1 MRFSS
6 RRRHTRF
13 DCDWS
18 SDVCSSD
25 LSSLHEG
32 FGNVLIEA
40 MACGTP
46 VVSTDCKSGPSE
58 IIENG
63 KSGILVPVGDYQSLS
78 KAIIKVLS
86 DSSLRQS
93 FSQEGVKR
101 ARYFS
106 PEKNIKGYEEVFST
120 LMKS

>member
-1 MRFSS
+1 MKNASVF
-6 RRRHTRF
+6 
-13 DCDWS
+13 
-18 SDVCSSD
+18 V
-25 LSSLHEG
+25 LSSMHEG